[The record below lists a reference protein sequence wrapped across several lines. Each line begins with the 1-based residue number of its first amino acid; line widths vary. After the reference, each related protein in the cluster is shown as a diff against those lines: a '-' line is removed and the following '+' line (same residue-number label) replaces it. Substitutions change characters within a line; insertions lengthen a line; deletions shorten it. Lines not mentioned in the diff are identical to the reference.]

1 MKCIETK
8 CNAFYVDPSSKK
20 CILGNLQ
27 EPCLASQLPNDGI
40 TVYRNKDLQKLDCFD
55 CIIEN
60 GIDYTGPC
68 LNNVVTRQ
76 TDAASCWSF
85 CKTNYHIGITNPI
98 VKYFIFR
105 VVDNSCCCK
114 TSSASKSPV
123 SGHVSGE
130 VICAGKLPNKNR
142 ATSNMATATVII
154 MQI

>member
-76 TDAASCWSF
+76 TDAASELDGEKQESESKYTYVR
-85 CKTNYHIGITNPI
+85 KTPNLPEGPPKRN
-98 VKYFIFR
+98 
-105 VVDNSCCCK
+105 D
-114 TSSASKSPV
+114 
-123 SGHVSGE
+123 GGE
-130 VICAGKLPNKNR
+130 CFAPFDE
-142 ATSNMATATVII
+142 
-154 MQI
+154 